1 MKSLV
6 DYILESEQKI
16 RPTTVWAREHYTMFN
31 KMYFN
36 NELPDL
42 NNVDL
47 KAVDRNR
54 DSALARQGVYRTYY
68 ISPDRMR
75 NDKYVML
82 VFDKHPW
89 MRSTNGGK
97 WEPVLDGTEREVK
110 SIVELDPFII
120 LNSSYLMTENEM
132 EDTLLHEMVHLYCEL
147 DGTTPRYA
155 HGKEFKKKCKEVRE
169 LAKEKYGKTYSL
181 MTTLQHPDN
190 AVQDNEYIQREL
202 NYALKKAKTKGGGIV
217 GVYFEVT
224 EDAFTKNKGLQR
236 FLFCTK
242 NVLDKVLWR
251 IKNYHKD
258 KLIRLYITEDSY
270 EKMSKEY
277 GAFTTVR
284 TYRFW
289 KAKDY
294 SKSEEYMAVGKN
306 LIES

>member
-16 RPTTVWAREHYTMFN
+16 RPTTAWAREHYTMFN

-42 NNVDL
+42 NKVDV

-68 ISPDRMR
+68 ISKEKMK
-75 NDKYVML
+75 NDKYNML
-82 VFDKHPW
+82 VFPSQPW
-89 MRSTNGGK
+89 IRISGGK
-97 WEPVLDGTEREVK
+97 SSVVIDGSEREVK

-120 LNSSYLMTENEM
+120 INSSYLMTETEM

-155 HGKEFKKKCKEVRE
+155 HGKEFKKKCREVRE
-169 LAKEKYGKTYSL
+169 LAKEKYGKEYAL
-181 MTTLQHPDN
+181 MTKLQHPDN
-190 AVQDNEYIQREL
+190 AVQDNDYIQREL
-202 NYALKKAKTKGGGIV
+202 KMALQKAKTKGGGIV

-224 EDAFTKNKGLQR
+224 EDAFTKNKSLKR
-236 FLFCTK
+236 FFFCTK

-289 KAKDY
+289 KAEDY
-294 SKSEEYMAVGKN
+294 SKAE
-306 LIES
+306 